1 MDINAK
7 NAKENLAKLGKGLGE
22 SKLGKGLGDFKK
34 FISRGNVVDMAVGV
48 IIGAA
53 FGKIVSSLVN
63 DVLMPF
69 VGIFLGGVDFSA
81 LSFKMGEAQIK
92 YGAFIQTIIDFV
104 IIAFTIFVVV
114 KLFERLKRK
123 EEVAPAPAAKPEDI
137 VLLSE
142 IRDLLKGKKAAKTE
156 IKAVKAE
163 KNSKTSDKTR
173 QKSGG

>member
-1 MDINAK
+1 MNLATIFSKFIADQAQFNSKRIKMK
-7 NAKENLAKLGKGLGE
+7 NIAQENLAKLGKGLGE

-48 IIGAA
+48 IIGTA

-69 VGIFLGGVDFSA
+69 IGIFLGGVDFSA
-81 LSFKMGEAQIK
+81 LSITIGEAQIK
-92 YGAFIQTIIDFV
+92 YGTFIQTIIDFT

-123 EEVAPAPAAKPEDI
+123 EEQAPAAPAVKSEDI

-142 IRDLLKGKKAAKTE
+142 IRDLLKEKK
-156 IKAVKAE
+156 
-163 KNSKTSDKTR
+163 
-173 QKSGG
+173 

>member
-1 MDINAK
+1 MK
-7 NAKENLAKLGKGLGE
+7 NIASENLSKLGKNLGE
-22 SKLGKGLGDFKK
+22 SKLGKGLGDFKN

-48 IIGAA
+48 IIGTA

-81 LSFKMGEAQIK
+81 LSISIGEAQIK
-92 YGAFIQTIIDFV
+92 YGAFIQTIIDFT

-123 EEVAPAPAAKPEDI
+123 EEQAPAAPAPKSDEV
-137 VLLSE
+137 VLLTE
-142 IRDLLKGKKAAKTE
+142 IRDLLKAKK
-156 IKAVKAE
+156 
-163 KNSKTSDKTR
+163 
-173 QKSGG
+173 

>member
-1 MDINAK
+1 MAK
-7 NAKENLAKLGKGLGE
+7 TPNQRGKLMKNIAQENLAKLGKGLGE

-63 DVLMPF
+63 DMLMPF
-69 VGIFLGGVDFSA
+69 VGIFLGGVDFST
-81 LSFKMGEAQIK
+81 LSITIGEAQIK

-123 EEVAPAPAAKPEDI
+123 EEQAPTPTKSDEV
-137 VLLSE
+137 VLLE
-142 IRDLLKGKKAAKTE
+142 QIRDLLKEKK
-156 IKAVKAE
+156 
-163 KNSKTSDKTR
+163 
-173 QKSGG
+173 